1 MSIIKDKTPDFE
13 DVLRNVYELAG
24 INDLRDTNE
33 ISRPLIR
40 EQLQRIAGK
49 LNRIIQDEKLGVRYK
64 HDLEKVDGDNFI

>member
-1 MSIIKDKTPDFE
+1 MK

-40 EQLQRIAGK
+40 ERLQRIAGK
-49 LNRIIQDEKLGVRYK
+49 LNRIIQDEKLGVRHK